1 MSSITADSLQTI
13 CLNYLAVNLTEFT
26 KEIPAGDGDHLE
38 TTLIFREPNV
48 ILHQEL
54 AEQLLKKLSK
64 LGSLSDTVLS
74 LFRKETIG
82 SLRRA
87 CLRHANVSSKGLR
100 SLSSQHLLE
109 LDATGLHGV
118 NVNGII
124 GAQGEWTRKNL
135 KALTVSRCTFMNTSK
150 YCIVI
155 SLPQLKS
162 LRHLDVSY
170 TEFGYNLGLE
180 CVVSDL
186 PHLDSLDISGTL
198 VYNIQPLLALKDSL
212 KSLSMFKTRVPDKDL
227 IPVIVEMQA
236 LKQLDISQDSM
247 PHVFSSKVKGKGT
260 MEQLLNFQTVLPNM
274 VSLDL
279 SGRNDVTD
287 EMLENFV
294 RSHAKLKFLG
304 LALSPE
310 VCDSPFFKEKHY
322 KEVNRDLKIA
332 GQSTEE
338 QILEALLRY
347 KQRPNYGHKL
357 LRCLFNM
364 TQYIEKDPKPDLVKA
379 ILPQMKANPK
389 HLGVQMAASACLYN
403 LTKNRLGE
411 SIHVTLLSKMV
422 HLILQAM
429 ENFSAQ
435 QQLQK
440 NALLTLCSDRILQE
454 VNFDR
459 YKASKMVMDCLF
471 VFDDHSITRMAVAIC
486 SILAA
491 KISTVQTTWLGT
503 KRNMVKLLQI
513 VKQKADSK
521 TVDITLKFTLS
532 ALWNLTDESPATCSI
547 FLNECGLDL
556 FIDILETFKDES
568 TLQTKV
574 LGLINNIAEVQSLR
588 DTLMR
593 EDFIEHCRNLL
604 FNKQIEVSYFAAGI
618 VAHLLHEGPD
628 MWKLSEDKRSE
639 LRYALHKSISG
650 WQNPEGEMVAYR
662 SFSPFFP
669 LLTCYSIGEVQLW
682 SVWAIHHVCS
692 KNPSKYCPML
702 IEEGGVEIL
711 EDITNSISP
720 VAHHSDVLELAKK
733 VLLIVSQNAISIK
746 TTCSGVD
753 DHR

>member
-1 MSSITADSLQTI
+1 MSSISTDSLQVL
-13 CLNYLAVNLTEFT
+13 CLNYIASNLSKFT
-26 KEIPAGDGDHLE
+26 KEVPGTEGDYLE
-38 TTLIFREPNV
+38 TKLVFREPNF

-64 LGSLSDTVLS
+64 LGRLTDTILS
-74 LFRKETIG
+74 LFRKEAIGTI
-82 SLRRA
+82 RRA

-100 SLSSQHLLE
+100 SLSTQHLLE

-180 CVVSDL
+180 CVASDL

-227 IPVIVEMQA
+227 IPVVMEMHA
-236 LKQLDISQDSM
+236 LRHLDISQDSVT
-247 PHVFSSKVKGKGT
+247 HNIRKGKGS
-260 MEQLLNFQTVLPNM
+260 MEQLLCSPSVLPNM
-274 VSLDL
+274 ISMDI
-279 SGRNDVTD
+279 SGRDDVTD
-287 EMLENFV
+287 EMVVHFV
-294 RSHAKLKFLG
+294 KCHPKLKFLG
-304 LALSPE
+304 IALSHE
-310 VCDSPFFKEKHY
+310 ICDHKFFKEKLYSDSHS
-322 KEVNRDLKIA
+322 DLKVA
-332 GQSTEE
+332 GQVTEE
-338 QILEALLRY
+338 QILEALQRY

-364 TQYIEKDPKPDLVKA
+364 TQYLEKDPRPELVKA
-379 ILPQMKANPK
+379 ILPQMRANPK

-411 SIHVTLLSKMV
+411 SIHVTLLGKMV
-422 HLILQAM
+422 NLILHAM
-429 ENFSAQ
+429 ENFSTQ

-459 YKASKMVMDCLF
+459 YKASRMVMDCLF

-513 VKQKADSK
+513 VKQKSDAR

-532 ALWNLTDESPATCSI
+532 ALWNLTDESPATCAI

-556 FIDILETFKDES
+556 FIDILETFKDEA

-588 DTLMR
+588 HTLMR
-593 EDFIEHCRNLL
+593 ADFIEHCRNLL

-618 VAHLLHEGPD
+618 VAHLLHEGPE
-628 MWKLSEDKRSE
+628 MWTLSEEKRTQ
-639 LRYALHKSISG
+639 LRAALHKSISG

-669 LLTCYSIGEVQLW
+669 LLTCYLIAEVQLW

-692 KNPSKYCPML
+692 KNPSRYCPML
-702 IEEGGVEIL
+702 CSEGGVKIL
-711 EDITNSISP
+711 QDITVNPS
-720 VAHHSDVLELAKK
+720 VHKDVLELAKK
-733 VLLIVSQNAISIK
+733 VLSIVSQNTNTNIIA
-746 TTCSGVD
+746 GGN
-753 DHR
+753 